1 MILSR
6 FIPVVVLL
14 FSACSDP
21 GLRLAYEVQVE
32 SADAESVAV
41 GLWISGIEADSVFL
55 QAFEA
60 DPYIGLTGL
69 QLRDSEGRPVRH
81 AQRVS
86 ATGRSTYGVN
96 APGSKLRAD
105 YQVQPGRPIGGG
117 HGRHSTEVNGYLGE
131 DFHLVSGRNL
141 FLVPD
146 GQFDHIAVSIQGPEG
161 WAVETTW
168 NAIEGEAGT
177 YEPRLYGTGLEDL
190 VNGAVAMGALTAREM
205 TIGTAP
211 VRVVLYEGWSSARQ
225 EELARRAWSLYE
237 YMTRALQA
245 PVPEPYTVILTP
257 KTADGMNIHIPSTS
271 YGQAGEMEPATPG
284 RWLSVATRMAYRWL
298 RHAPHRME
306 LSQPSDFWFVEGAS
320 IYLGLQGMLKH
331 GIVSDLE
338 PYLYEAYRNHNRFRV
353 SHFSKGIVP
362 ETYYTH
368 SAVKE
373 SLVRHSGLA
382 LAHYLDAQIAS
393 STDGEQDLQ
402 DVLEYA
408 YWRREGVDLGGA
420 IERVAGA
427 DLLSALY
434 ERTNPGPGSPPPE
447 PLWHADGPVPGD
459 QPPRLPWSR
468 SEKTAVDTITL
479 IVTGKTRSFLE
490 ACGCKSNMSGGI
502 TRRATL
508 IEQIRKRRRSVA
520 VIDAGNAFPH
530 EQDVPAMDALTAS
543 ELATYL
549 EGLRRMEYGFSVI
562 ARNETYHGSEFLAA
576 QTRKSPVPLINAN
589 LYHEGSLV
597 GAPTYA
603 IEVGRYRIAFIGLL
617 QRTMAIEPSL
627 YEDNT
632 RDLETVDPKETVR
645 EYLPGLREQADFVG
659 VIGELNTGLVHELV
673 QEFPAL
679 DLVITTGHHAP
690 GLDVIR
696 AGGLGGKQN
705 ESMYGFLDDVL
716 VIYANA
722 DVYGLHT
729 VDIGIDETGRFASF
743 EGNYLLALYQMRED
757 SDMKTYLDS
766 YYRSV
771 AEQEELLEGNIPP
784 LFEWDPIHDESKYVG
799 TQECRT
805 CHSAQWEQWQ
815 TTRHADA
822 YTTLLD
828 AHRHQFSKCVK
839 CHVAGLNRDTGFS
852 ILEPDRSLANVQ
864 CEVCHGPGS
873 SHVQRPSSETV
884 RRLPSERTCLECHNS
899 DHDDDFVYVGLSVRA
914 ALMKVPGQECHAR
927 YCLSCRGE
935 GVTES

>member
-32 SADAESVAV
+32 SADAESIAV

-69 QLRDSEGRPVRH
+69 QLRDSEGRPVPH

-96 APGSKLRAD
+96 APGSELRAD

-117 HGRHSTEVNGYLGE
+117 HGRHATEVNGYLGE

-141 FLVPD
+141 FLVPE
-146 GQFDHIAVSIQGPEG
+146 GRLEHVTVSVRPPEG

-168 NAIEGEAGT
+168 NAVESEAGP
-177 YEPRLYGTGLEDL
+177 YEPRLYDTGLEDL
-190 VNGAVAMGALTAREM
+190 VNGAVALGALTAREM
-205 TIGTAP
+205 TIGAAP
-211 VRVVLYEGWSSARQ
+211 VRVVLYDGWSSARQ

-382 LAHYLDAQIAS
+382 LAHYLDAQISS
-393 STDGEQDLQ
+393 STDGEQDLL

-434 ERTNPGPGSPPPE
+434 ERTNPGHGSPPPE

-696 AGGLGGKQN
+696 ADGQGGKQN
-705 ESMYGFLDDVL
+705 ESMYGFLDSVL

-729 VDIGIDETGRFASF
+729 VDIGIDETGGFASF

-757 SDMKTYLDS
+757 PDMKAYLDS

-771 AEQEELLEGNIPP
+771 AEQEELMEGNIPP
-784 LFEWDPIHDESKYVG
+784 LFEWDPVHDESKYVG

-839 CHVAGLNRDTGFS
+839 CHVAGLNRDSGFS

-864 CEVCHGPGS
+864 CEICHGPGS
-873 SHVQRPSSETV
+873 SHIERPSSETV
-884 RRLPSERTCLECHNS
+884 RRLPSERTCLECHNT
-899 DHDDDFVYVGLSVRA
+899 DHDDDFVYARDYQLVR
-914 ALMKVPGQECHAR
+914 H
-927 YCLSCRGE
+927 
-935 GVTES
+935 